1 MFSPVIT
8 LEIAHDHHRELIRQA
23 AAQRRQHLAQVVQA
37 NRIVRFYRHLLLA
50 LGIAL
55 RPL

>member
-1 MFSPVIT
+1 MLSPGIA
-8 LEIAHDHHRELIRQA
+8 LEIVQEHHRELIRQA
-23 AAQRRQHLAQVVQA
+23 AAQRRQHLAQIVQV
-37 NRIVRFYRHLLLA
+37 NRIVRLYRHLLLA